1 MRRIH
6 IALAVDDLEDSI
18 VDYAERLGARPV
30 AVVPGKYALWRTPE
44 VNLSINC
51 DVDATQR
58 LRHLGFEDDDVATK
72 SESSDV
78 NGLLWEAFNAALQ
91 DQAITQAYGEPSGP
105 H

>member
-18 VDYAERLGARPV
+18 ADYAERLGARPV
-30 AVVPGKYALWRTPE
+30 TVVPGKYALWRTPE

-51 DVDATQR
+51 DVDVTQR
-58 LRHLGFEDDDVATK
+58 LRHLGFEDDDVVAK

-78 NGLLWEAFNAALQ
+78 NGVLWEAFNARLQ
-91 DQAITQAYGEPSGP
+91 DQAITQVYGEPSGP
-105 H
+105 P